1 MSGRIALVGGDEFRP
16 SCVDMDAEL
25 IAASGVERP
34 RTLII
39 PTAAAMERPEL
50 AAANG
55 ARHFNA
61 LGADAAPLM
70 ALNARDANDA
80 ALTAAVDSA
89 HIIYLTGG
97 NPAYLLEALNGSL
110 LLDKIASALERSAV
124 MAGSSAGAMVM
135 GQWMRFRGRWSAALG
150 IAPNVVVL
158 PHHERSDPDG
168 VLADLSGEL
177 PDGATAL
184 GIDGASGCIGGGADG
199 WRVLGGGA
207 VTVYDKRGWRRFE
220 AGEVFRIQP

>member
-1 MSGRIALVGGDEFRP
+1 MSGRIALVGGDEFRA
-16 SCVDMDAEL
+16 SCVDMDTAL

-34 RTLII
+34 KTLII
-39 PTAAAMERPEL
+39 PTAAAQERPEL

-70 ALNARDANDA
+70 ALNARDANDE
-80 ALTAAVDSA
+80 ALTAAVDNA
-89 HIIYLTGG
+89 HIVYLTGG
-97 NPAYLLEALNGSL
+97 NPAYLLDALRGSL
-110 LLDKIASALERSAV
+110 LLDRMLSALEGGAIL
-124 MAGSSAGAMVM
+124 AGSSAGAMVM
-135 GQWMRFRGRWSAALG
+135 GQWMRFRGQWSAALG
-150 IAPNVVVL
+150 VVPKVVAL

-168 VLADLSGEL
+168 VLAELSGEL

-184 GIDGASGCIGGGADG
+184 GIDGASGCIGGADG

-220 AGEVFRIQP
+220 AGESFCIQP

>member
-1 MSGRIALVGGDEFRP
+1 MSGKIALVGGDEFRP
-16 SCVDMDAEL
+16 ACVDMDAEL

-39 PTAAAMERPEL
+39 PTAAALERPEL

-61 LGADAAPLM
+61 LGADATPLM
-70 ALNARDANDA
+70 ALNAQDANDA
-80 ALTAAVDSA
+80 ALTAAADSA

-97 NPAYLLEALNGSL
+97 NPAYLLEALIGSL
-110 LLDKIASALERSAV
+110 LLTRMASALERGAV
-124 MAGSSAGAMVM
+124 LAGSSAGAMAL
-135 GQWMRFRGRWSAALG
+135 GQWMRFRGQWSAALG
-150 IAPNVVVL
+150 VVPNVVAL

-168 VLADLSGEL
+168 ILSELSGEL

-184 GIDGASGCIGGGADG
+184 GIDGASGCIGGGAGG
-199 WRVLGGGA
+199 WRVLGGG

-220 AGEVFRIQP
+220 AGEGFCIQP